1 MRLFFLATLV
11 LLTGCATQKILT
23 PTGGSKADGTVVLS
37 YEYGMFEQ
45 PIVDHVAAQALAK
58 KRCAAWRYKNAEAF
72 GSGTSD
78 CLAYNGYGNCVRQ
91 RVNVI
96 YQCTD

>member
-1 MRLFFLATLV
+1 MRLCLLLSLV

-45 PIVDHVAAQALAK
+45 PVVDYDAAQALAK
-58 KRCAAWRYKNAEAF
+58 QKCAAWKYKDAEAF
-72 GSGTSD
+72 GVGESECTAYDGG
-78 CLAYNGYGNCVRQ
+78 CLAW
-91 RVNVI
+91 RVNVT